1 MEANK
6 IVLGLVVAAAIVLA
20 AVIGVSALAGK
31 GGASQFAWKDY
42 GYDPAAVPT
51 YTVTARDVKG
61 GEGAKTISLRV
72 SVPSDTAP
80 PAIRN
85 AMMDA
90 VRTAIM
96 GDKTIKAAVVLADFD
111 DDPAKGGEFSALKA
125 VWGPGG
131 VASAGTGPYS
141 VKFME
146 LAKPRK
152 KPVVAKP
159 DTGGTNPFNN
169 KDGTVGMEFGGGG

>member
-6 IVLGLVVAAAIVLA
+6 VVLGLVVAAAIVLA

-42 GYDPAAVPT
+42 GYDPASVPT

-61 GEGAKTISLRV
+61 GEGAKTLSLRV

-96 GDKTIKAAVVLADFD
+96 GDKTLTAAVVLADFD
-111 DDPAKGGEFSALKA
+111 DDPAKGAEFSALKA

-131 VASAGTGPYS
+131 EAAGAGPYA

-152 KPVVAKP
+152 KPVTAKT
-159 DTGGTNPFNN
+159 DDGGKNPFESD
-169 KDGTVGMEFGGGG
+169 DGTVGMELGGG